1 MNSRQKRPLK
11 SDPRGKPFPC
21 LGLSFLASKRK
32 GLCLMAP
39 LAVRCR
45 SPRSPAEPLSFTK
58 PPGSTHHAYSQLVQL
73 SQGQ

>member
-1 MNSRQKRPLK
+1 MNSRQKCPLK

-39 LAVRCR
+39 LAVRCH
-45 SPRSPAEPLSFTK
+45 SPRSRAEPLSFTK
-58 PPGSTHHAYSQLVQL
+58 PPSSTHHAFSQLVQL
-73 SQGQ
+73 SQGH